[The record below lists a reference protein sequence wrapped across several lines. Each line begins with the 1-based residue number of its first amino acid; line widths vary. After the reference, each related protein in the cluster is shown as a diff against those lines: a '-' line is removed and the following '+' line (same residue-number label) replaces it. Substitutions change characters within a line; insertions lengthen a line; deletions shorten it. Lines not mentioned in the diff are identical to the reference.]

1 MPPDTPAILTV
12 IEQVTT
18 DKSLWDLFDS
28 SKISQMLSGRET
40 DIEQEGKVET
50 QATKVHPDVKVLQ
63 EDIMY
68 QEPQVTPE
76 TQKEAGRIG
85 KEEEPEEEAAAPESN
100 LNIHKEEEREGNT
113 EKPAEESHGLHRWF
127 GFFSPRKPEKESVIE
142 QEGEQDE
149 IGRKLSG
156 LGGEGDEIIAGD
168 SWQRGAGDGVMDGSN
183 VHSPT
188 ERGLLRDDHPT
199 EIDQKTFFNVER
211 RHKGHQ
217 GEETMV
223 VATSQVIS
231 DFKSI
236 DEIFLFESS
245 Y

>member
-1 MPPDTPAILTV
+1 
-12 IEQVTT
+12 
-18 DKSLWDLFDS
+18 
-28 SKISQMLSGRET
+28 MLSGRET
-40 DIEQEGKVET
+40 EMQEEGK
-50 QATKVHPDVKVLQ
+50 A
-63 EDIMY
+63 
-68 QEPQVTPE
+68 TPE
-76 TQKEAGRIG
+76 TQEAAEI
-85 KEEEPEEEAAAPESN
+85 EEEAAAPEIK

-149 IGRKLSG
+149 G

-188 ERGLLRDDHPT
+188 ERGLPRDDHPT
-199 EIDQKTFFNVER
+199 EMAEKTFFNVGR

-217 GEETMV
+217 VEETMA
-223 VATSQVIS
+223 VATSQATRQKYPLVSIHEEDTAADPPSLPAMIIEPFDDEADQIS
-231 DFKSI
+231 ST
-236 DEIFLFESS
+236 LLSLPS
-245 Y
+245 TS